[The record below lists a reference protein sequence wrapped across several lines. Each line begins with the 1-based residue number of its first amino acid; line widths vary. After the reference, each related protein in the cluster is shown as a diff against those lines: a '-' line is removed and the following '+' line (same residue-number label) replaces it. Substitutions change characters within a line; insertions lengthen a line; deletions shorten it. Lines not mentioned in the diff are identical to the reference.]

1 MRQKNLILDVVQL
14 MLSFVSLTYFSK
26 LPETKLEKTSV
37 LPFSPGAA
45 QLLVHGVLL
54 LCRRRRCRAP
64 L

>member
-1 MRQKNLILDVVQL
+1 MFLILDLVL
-14 MLSFVSLTYFSK
+14 LK
-26 LPETKLEKTSV
+26 LIFLGKFPGIEKTSV
-37 LPFSPGAA
+37 LPFSAGAA